1 MRNLEELVS
10 ILCSRNYTL
19 ERWVEELES
28 IVFFEN
34 MAINPSPLHANINS
48 TFAPIETPRSNTHLE
63 DTAAAISKVV
73 PEIYELI
80 NNRQTLDGDS
90 RNISTFLVT
99 SGSQHQGK
107 LVDVL
112 KKGQH
117 VSTVRY
123 VSGGDKFKKK
133 TFFLEPAS
141 TARSQVNPGLTGQTA
156 RPSGPVPAITKIAA
170 LAPDLRHTAL
180 RLHITPHTGIFATS

>member
-1 MRNLEELVS
+1 MRNLKKLAF

-80 NNRQTLDGDS
+80 NNKQTLDGDS
-90 RNISTFLVT
+90 RDIATFLVT
-99 SGSQHQGK
+99 TGRQHQGK
-107 LVDVL
+107 LVHVL

-117 VSTVRY
+117 VSTVQY
-123 VSGGDKFKKK
+123 VSGGNKFKKNK
-133 TFFLEPAS
+133 SSLEPAS
-141 TARSQVNPGLTGQTA
+141 TAKSQVNPGLTG
-156 RPSGPVPAITKIAA
+156 
-170 LAPDLRHTAL
+170 
-180 RLHITPHTGIFATS
+180 